1 MFTTD
6 PASKIPVRARVAIV
20 GAGPAGFY
28 AAEALLATDTVEV
41 DLFDALPT
49 PWGLVRAGVAPD
61 HPKIKNVTKRYDKT
75 AAHEAFTFHGNVTVG
90 TDITADDL
98 SDHFH
103 AVIYTTGASIGRSLD
118 IDGEDLDGCESATD
132 FVAWYNGHPDGAEHH
147 FDLSSHRAV
156 VVGNGNVALDVARML
171 MLPEAELRKTDV
183 ADHALSRLSDG
194 AIQEVVVLGRRGPAQ
209 AAYTT
214 PELRELETLT
224 AAKVIVDT
232 QGGSLD
238 EPEDAGRRIVKN
250 LEVARGY
257 ADNDV
262 PQDGRMIVLRFLT
275 SPAEIIGDDGHVTGI
290 RVVRNE
296 LVDGRASR
304 TDDEET
310 IDCGLVIYAVG
321 YRGREIPGV
330 PFDEETGTIPN
341 TDGKVS
347 PGVYTAGWAK
357 RGPSGIIGTNKQCAN
372 ATVKT
377 LLDDFEAGGLPAPT
391 KDRASLRELLG
402 DADVVNYMDWQRIDE
417 HERSRGEAENRPR
430 IKLTDVNEML
440 ETSRMPNDAS
450 SR

>member
-1 MFTTD
+1 M
-6 PASKIPVRARVAIV
+6 VRIAVV

-28 AAEALLATDTVEV
+28 AAERLLATDTITV

-61 HPKIKNVTKRYDKT
+61 HPKIKNVTKRYEKT
-75 AAHEAFTFHGNVTVG
+75 AAHDAFTFHGNVTVG
-90 TDITADDL
+90 TDITADEL
-98 SDHFH
+98 SDHFD
-103 AVIYTTGASIGRSLD
+103 AVIYATGASIGRGLG

-132 FVAWYNGHPDGAEHH
+132 FVAWYNGHPDGVEHH

-171 MLPEAELRKTDV
+171 MLPEDQLRKTDV
-183 ADHALSRLSDG
+183 ANHALDALSDG
-194 AIQEVVVLGRRGPAQ
+194 AIKEVVVLGRRGPAQ

-224 AAKVIVDT
+224 GATVVVDT
-232 QGGSLD
+232 QGGSLE
-238 EPEDAGRRIVKN
+238 EPDDADQRVVKN
-250 LEVARGY
+250 LEVARAY
-257 ADNDV
+257 AENDV

-275 SPAEIIGDDGHVTGI
+275 SPAEIIGADGHVTGI

-296 LVDGRASR
+296 LTDGRPTA
-304 TDDEET
+304 TDDEQT

-330 PFDEETGTIPN
+330 PFDDETGTIPN
-341 TDGKVS
+341 ADGRVS

-377 LLDDFEAGGLPAPT
+377 LLDDLEAGNLPGPT
-391 KDRASLRELLG
+391 RDRESLSKLLSEV
-402 DADVVNYMDWQRIDE
+402 DVVGYTDWQRIDE
-417 HERSRGEAENRPR
+417 HERARGEAENRPR
-430 IKLTDVNEML
+430 IKLTDVNQML
-440 ETSRMPNDAS
+440 ETSRAAHS
-450 SR
+450 STAT